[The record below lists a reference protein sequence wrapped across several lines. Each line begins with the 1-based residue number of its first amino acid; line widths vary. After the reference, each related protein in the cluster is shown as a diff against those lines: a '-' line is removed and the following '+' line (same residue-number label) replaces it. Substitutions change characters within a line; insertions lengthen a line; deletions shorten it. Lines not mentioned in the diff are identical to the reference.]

1 MDNVFN
7 KQITLHDIMQTKIPP
22 HDKKLQMHLLFY
34 IFLTSEFAITAV
46 TVHIKKIANTLTQ

>member
-22 HDKKLQMHLLFY
+22 HDKKTANASSVLHLFN
-34 IFLTSEFAITAV
+34 F
-46 TVHIKKIANTLTQ
+46 